1 MKELERLLGR
11 LTIINIKEIII
22 ILVIMIIVLIINKIL
37 INNLFK
43 LLMRGARRTKNY
55 LDNNIVRALE
65 NPLKLIVSFVGI
77 YSIFKVINL
86 DSLGIDFFIYI

>member
-43 LLMRGARRTKNY
+43 LLIEGQ
-55 LDNNIVRALE
+55 E
-65 NPLKLIVSFVGI
+65 GLKIT
-77 YSIFKVINL
+77 
-86 DSLGIDFFIYI
+86 

>member
-43 LLMRGARRTKNY
+43 LLMRGARRTK
-55 LDNNIVRALE
+55 
-65 NPLKLIVSFVGI
+65 KL
-77 YSIFKVINL
+77 L
-86 DSLGIDFFIYI
+86 R